1 MPWIFI
7 AVCNESKKLFQE
19 DELPETAF
27 YIGDSFPGS
36 QFELKKLSGVLIFAL
51 SVENLFF
58 VHTIVD
64 IGDTC
69 ADSTKACCNTKNDS
83 NTGCDHENFLL

>member
-7 AVCNESKKLFQE
+7 DVCNESKKLFQE

-36 QFELKKLSGVLIFAL
+36 QFELKNHP
-51 SVENLFF
+51 EY
-58 VHTIVD
+58 
-64 IGDTC
+64 
-69 ADSTKACCNTKNDS
+69 
-83 NTGCDHENFLL
+83 